1 MNFELSEEQQL
12 LSDSLRKYLANDYSF
27 DARTRV
33 VASTIGYNEKTWAA
47 FAAMRPACARSRG
60 AAAARWT

>member
-27 DARTRV
+27 DART
-33 VASTIGYNEKTWAA
+33 
-47 FAAMRPACARSRG
+47 
-60 AAAARWT
+60 